1 MFVSKCH
8 SSKETIF
15 TRQQKYVTCQINKD
29 TNSYYTTPI
38 CIYLYIINNALN
50 EAEDAELRNGLLLNK
65 PVKSTDHEAGLSYAT
80 STEA

>member
-15 TRQQKYVTCQINKD
+15 TRQQKYVICQINKD

-50 EAEDAELRNGLLLNK
+50 EAEDAELRNGLLLIPYSINIFFMFYYDK
-65 PVKSTDHEAGLSYAT
+65 QDFHV
-80 STEA
+80 